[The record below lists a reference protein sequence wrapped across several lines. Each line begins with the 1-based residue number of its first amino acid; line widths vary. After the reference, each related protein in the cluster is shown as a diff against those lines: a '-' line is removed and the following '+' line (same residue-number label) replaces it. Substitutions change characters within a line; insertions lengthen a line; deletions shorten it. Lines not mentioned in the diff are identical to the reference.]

1 MHKSTPKGGKIEKL
15 KEISY
20 ITTFTAL
27 ALSPGYLL
35 SYIPIRI

>member
-1 MHKSTPKGGKIEKL
+1 LQKYSRGEKIEKL

-20 ITTFTAL
+20 ITIFTAL

-35 SYIPIRI
+35 PYIPMRI